1 MITTRAVAVF
11 CAALLAA
18 QNPYTFAQQPQPA
31 AGAPDQS
38 QKTLSQGQL
47 ESLVAPVA
55 LYPDPILSQAL
66 VASTYPLE
74 IVEAGR
80 WLSQNSNLTG
90 KALADAAA
98 KQPWDASVQA
108 LVMLP
113 DVLKRLNQDV
123 GWTSDLGNAFLAQQQ
138 DVMNAI
144 QSLRQRASDAGALK
158 STSQQTVST
167 TPGDNNQPYIV
178 IQPAN
183 PEVVYIPQYN
193 PVAVWGP
200 PPPYY
205 PYPPIYYPPVSG
217 GAIIAASAISFGAGV
232 ALGAIWG
239 GGGWGRL
246 GMGLRLGSRQQ
257 CRDQ

>member
-1 MITTRAVAVF
+1 MITTRAVAVL

-18 QNPYTFAQQPQPA
+18 ENPYAFAQQPQPA

-47 ESLVAPVA
+47 ESLVAPIA

-108 LVMLP
+108 LVVLP
-113 DVLKRLNQDV
+113 DVLKRLDQNV
-123 GWTSDLGNAFLAQQQ
+123 TWTSDLGNAFLAQQQ
-138 DVMNAI
+138 DVMDAI
-144 QSLRQRASDAGALK
+144 QRLRQRASEAGALK
-158 STSQQTVST
+158 SNEST
-167 TPGDNNQPYIV
+167 NRQHHDRE
-178 IQPAN
+178 QPAVYRDTTGESGSCLRTAVQ
-183 PEVVYIPQYN
+183 PRGSLGTPATVLSVPAHLLPALHGAVV
-193 PVAVWGP
+193 AAALSHLE
-200 PPPYY
+200 
-205 PYPPIYYPPVSG
+205 SG
-217 GAIIAASAISFGAGV
+217 
-232 ALGAIWG
+232 W
-239 GGGWGRL
+239 R
-246 GMGLRLGSRQQ
+246 
-257 CRDQ
+257 